1 MSEGRWVLLVAS
13 EVGRTD
19 SVSDRAMERLVDAIG
34 EEGYEVVRTSTP
46 EDGLSLVTSDHS
58 YSAILLDWDLEG
70 DSSFEERAALDIIRS
85 VRRRNKKLPIF
96 LIADRTLVSELPLE
110 VVKQVHE
117 YIHLFGDTP
126 AFIANRVDFAVE
138 RYHETLLPPYFSML
152 KKYTDQGA
160 YSWDAPGHMGGVA
173 FLKHPIGMEFHK
185 FFGENIFRSDLG
197 ISTAPLGSWLDH
209 IGPPGDAE
217 RNAARIFGADWTFF
231 VLGGSSTSNQIVG
244 HGVIAQDDIVLAD
257 ANCHKSIAHVLTV
270 TGARPVYFK
279 PTRNGYGMI
288 GLVPLKR
295 FSPKNVQKLIAKS
308 PFAAGARSQEPTYAV
323 VTNSTYDGLCYN
335 VDQVVEQLA
344 KSVSR
349 VHFDEAWYAYAK
361 FHPIYR
367 GRYAMGVPDDM
378 PDRPAIFCVQSTHKM
393 LAAFSMGSM
402 IHVKLS
408 DRAPL
413 DFDQFN
419 EAFMMHGTT
428 SPFYPLIASLDVA
441 AAMMDEPAGPTL
453 MDETI
458 GDAISFR
465 QAMSS
470 IAHRLRV
477 ESENG
482 EAWFFGIYQPERVT
496 DPISRETILFEDA
509 EDELLASVPSCWTL
523 KPGED
528 WHGYQDEDIEGE
540 YCMLDPA
547 KVTIL
552 TPGVNAQ
559 GVVAEWG
566 IPAAILTEFLD
577 GRRVEIART
586 GDYTVL
592 VLFSVGTSKGKWGSL
607 LENLFEFKRLYDTEA
622 PLEEALQDLTQRFPN
637 RYRGTTLKQLSD
649 EMQAAMIELRLA
661 TLVNEACDED
671 FDPVLTPAQTYQ
683 KLVRGE
689 TERVRFADMAGRIAA
704 VMLVPYPPG
713 IPMSMPGERLGGPES
728 PVIRLILAME
738 VFGKRFPGFEREVH
752 GIEVD
757 GDGNYWMRAV
767 IEEKGKRKRG
777 GKQKGPGNLPPVGG
791 RDCRTSRCGTRRSRF
806 PLCECWAGSRQA
818 GPRMRFRSACMASN
832 CWRSCW

>member
-1 MSEGRWVLLVAS
+1 MNEGRWVLLIAS

-19 SVSDRAMERLVDAIG
+19 SVSDRAMERLVSAISD
-34 EEGYEVVRTSTP
+34 EGYEVQRTSTP
-46 EDGLSLVTSDHS
+46 EDGLSLVTSDPS

-70 DSSFEERAALDIIRS
+70 DNQFDERAALQILRA
-85 VRRRNKKLPIF
+85 VRRRNKKIPIF

-126 AFIANRVDFAVE
+126 VFIANRVDFAVE
-138 RYHETLLPPYFSML
+138 RYHEQLLPPYFRAL

-173 FLKHPIGMEFHK
+173 YLKHPVGQEFHS
-185 FFGENIFRSDLG
+185 FFGETLLRADLG

-209 IGPPGDAE
+209 VGPPGEAE

-231 VLGGSSTSNQIVG
+231 VLSGSSTSNQIVG
-244 HGVIAQDDIVLAD
+244 HGIIAQDDIVLAD
-257 ANCHKSIAHVLTV
+257 ANCHKSICHSLTV

-279 PTRNGYGMI
+279 PTRNGFGMI
-288 GLVPLKR
+288 GLVPFKR
-295 FSPKNVQKLIAKS
+295 FSPENVAALIAKS
-308 PFAAGARSQEPTYAV
+308 PFASGARSQTPTCAV
-323 VTNSTYDGLCYN
+323 VTNSTYDGLCYD
-335 VDQVVEQLA
+335 VDKVVTQLA
-344 KSVSR
+344 QSVPR

-361 FHPIYR
+361 FHEIYK
-367 GRYAMGVPDDM
+367 GRYAMGVSDDM
-378 PDRPAIFCVQSTHKM
+378 PERPAIFATQSTHKM

-402 IHVKLS
+402 VHIKLS
-408 DRAPL
+408 PRAPL

-453 MDETI
+453 MSETLQ
-458 GDAISFR
+458 DAISFR
-465 QAMSS
+465 KAMAS
-470 IAHRLRV
+470 IAHRLR
-477 ESENG
+477 
-482 EAWFFGIYQPERVT
+482 EAEQGWFFRLYQPERVF
-496 DPISRETILFEDA
+496 DPKDGETYLLEEA
-509 EDELLASVPSCWTL
+509 EDGLLTNQSSCWTL
-523 KPGED
+523 KAGED
-528 WHGYQDEDIEGE
+528 WHGYQDDDIADG

-559 GVVAEWG
+559 GVISEWG

-592 VLFSVGTSKGKWGSL
+592 VLFSVGTSKGKWGAL

-622 PLEEALQDLTQRFPN
+622 PLEEALPELVSKYPA
-637 RYRGTTLKQLSD
+637 RYRNVTLKELSD
-649 EMQAAMIELRLA
+649 EMHAAMVELNLA
-661 TLVNEACDED
+661 GLVNEACDED
-671 FDPVLTPAQTYQ
+671 FDPILTPGQTYQ

-689 TERVRFADMAGRIAA
+689 TEKLRFAEMAGRIAA

-713 IPMSMPGERLGGPES
+713 IPMSMPGERLGSSES
-728 PVIRLILAME
+728 PVIRLIIAME
-738 VFGKRFPGFEREVH
+738 AFGKRFPGFEREVH

-757 GDGNYWMRAV
+757 ANGDYWMRAV
-767 IEEKGKRKRG
+767 IEAASPVRKRRNGKNG
-777 GKQKGPGNLPPVGG
+777 GPPSSAPPVNK
-791 RDCRTSRCGTRRSRF
+791 RTKYTPVRRST
-806 PLCECWAGSRQA
+806 E
-818 GPRMRFRSACMASN
+818 
-832 CWRSCW
+832 

>member
-1 MSEGRWVLLVAS
+1 MNEGRWVLLIAS
-13 EVGRTD
+13 EVGGTD

-34 EEGYEVVRTSTP
+34 KEGYEVVRTTTP
-46 EDGLSLVTSDHS
+46 EDGLSLVGSDPSH
-58 YSAILLDWDLEG
+58 SAILLDWDLEE
-70 DSSFEERAALDIIRS
+70 DHQFDERAALRILRA
-85 VRRRNKKLPIF
+85 VRRRNKKVPIF

-138 RYHETLLPPYFSML
+138 RYNEQLLPPYFREL

-173 FLKHPIGMEFHK
+173 FLKHPVGMEFHR
-185 FFGENIFRSDLG
+185 FFGENLMRSDLG
-197 ISTAPLGSWLDH
+197 ISTSPLGSWLDH
-209 IGPPGDAE
+209 IGPPGESE
-217 RNAARIFGADWTFF
+217 RNAARIFGADWTFY

-244 HGVIAQDDIVLAD
+244 HGVIGQDDIVLAD
-257 ANCHKSIAHVLTV
+257 ANCHKSICHALTI

-295 FSPKNVQKLIAKS
+295 FSPESIQRLIEKS
-308 PFAAGARSQEPTYAV
+308 PFAAGAASKEPTYAV
-323 VTNSTYDGLCYN
+323 VTNSTYDGLCYDVN
-335 VDQVVEQLA
+335 RVVKELA
-344 KSVSR
+344 QSVPR

-361 FHPIYR
+361 FHQIYR
-367 GRYAMGVPDDM
+367 GRFAMDVPDEM
-378 PDRPAIFCVQSTHKM
+378 PNRPALFAVQSTHKM
-393 LAAFSMGSM
+393 LAAFSMASM
-402 IHVKLS
+402 IHIKLS
-408 DRAPL
+408 PRAPL

-419 EAFMMHGTT
+419 ESFMMHGTT

-453 MDETI
+453 MNETI
-458 GDAISFR
+458 QDAISFR
-465 QAMSS
+465 KAMSS
-470 IAHRLRV
+470 VAHRLRAA
-477 ESENG
+477 EDG
-482 EAWFFGIYQPERVT
+482 DGWFFRLFQPDHVT
-496 DPISRETILFEDA
+496 DLHEEKKYIFEEAPDS
-509 EDELLASVPSCWTL
+509 LLATNSSCWTL

-528 WHGYQDEDIEGE
+528 WHGFQDEDIADG
-540 YCMLDPA
+540 YCMLDPT

-552 TPGVNAQ
+552 MPGVNAQ
-559 GVVAEWG
+559 GQTSDWG

-622 PLEEALQDLTQRFPN
+622 PLEEALPDLVLKYPT
-637 RYRGTTLKQLSD
+637 RYRNVSLKEFSD
-649 EMQAAMIELRLA
+649 EMHSAMKELSLA
-661 TLVNEACDED
+661 GLVNEACDED

-683 KLVRGE
+683 KLLRNG
-689 TERVRFADMAGRIAA
+689 TERIRFNEMAGRITA

-713 IPMSMPGERLGGPES
+713 IPMSMPGERLGGAES

-738 VFGKRFPGFEREVH
+738 EFGKRFPGFEREVH

-757 GDGNYWMRAV
+757 IQGDYWMRSV
-767 IEEKGKRKRG
+767 IEAPGTKKNGNGKLRPPNSAPPVKKRKRSA
-777 GKQKGPGNLPPVGG
+777 PVVRPP
-791 RDCRTSRCGTRRSRF
+791 
-806 PLCECWAGSRQA
+806 E
-818 GPRMRFRSACMASN
+818 
-832 CWRSCW
+832 

>member
-1 MSEGRWVLLVAS
+1 MSEGRWVLLIAS

-19 SVSDRAMERLVDAIG
+19 SVSDRAMERLVDAIAD
-34 EEGYEVVRTSTP
+34 EGYEVVRTSTP
-46 EDGLSLVTSDHS
+46 EDGLSLVTSDPS

-70 DSSFEERAALDIIRS
+70 DNQFDERAAMQILRA
-85 VRRRNKKLPIF
+85 VRRRNKKMPIF

-138 RYHETLLPPYFSML
+138 RYHETLLPPYFREL

-173 FLKHPIGMEFHK
+173 FLKHPVGMEFHK
-185 FFGENIFRSDLG
+185 FFGENIMRSDLG

-209 IGPPGDAE
+209 LGPPGESE
-217 RNAARIFGADWTFF
+217 RNAARIFGADWTFY
-231 VLGGSSTSNQIVG
+231 VLSGSSSSNQIVG

-257 ANCHKSIAHVLTV
+257 ANCHKSVCHSLTV

-295 FSPKNVQKLIAKS
+295 FSPENVKALIERS
-308 PFAAGARSQEPTYAV
+308 PFAAGAPSRLPTYAV
-323 VTNSTYDGLCYN
+323 ITNSTYDGFCYDVN
-335 VDQVVEQLA
+335 RVVEELA
-344 KSVSR
+344 KSVPR

-367 GRYAMGVPDDM
+367 GRFAMDVPDDM
-378 PDRPAIFCVQSTHKM
+378 PNRPAIFAVQSTFKM
-393 LAAFSMGSM
+393 LAAFSQASM
-402 IHVKLS
+402 VHIKLS
-408 DRAPL
+408 PRAPL

-419 EAFMMHGTT
+419 ESFMMHGTT

-453 MDETI
+453 MDETLQ
-458 GDAISFR
+458 DAISFR
-465 QAMSS
+465 KAMSS
-470 IAHRLRV
+470 IAHRLRAA
-477 ESENG
+477 ELNG
-482 EAWFFGIYQPERVT
+482 DGWFFQLYQPETVI
-496 DPISRETILFEDA
+496 DPRSNESYVFEEAPDA
-509 EDELLASVPSCWTL
+509 LLGTNSSCWTL
-523 KPGED
+523 KPGEG
-528 WHGYQDEDIEGE
+528 WHGYQDEDIADD

-559 GVVAEWG
+559 GVIANWG
-566 IPAAILTEFLD
+566 IPAAILVEFLD
-577 GRRVEIART
+577 SRRVEIARV

-607 LENLFEFKRLYDTEA
+607 LENLFEFKRLYDSEA
-622 PLEEALQDLTQRFPN
+622 ALEEALPELVQKYPS
-637 RYRGTTLKQLSD
+637 RYRNTTLRDLSD
-649 EMQAAMIELRLA
+649 DMHRVMMELNLA
-661 TLVNEACDED
+661 NLVNDATDED
-671 FDPVLTPAQTYQ
+671 FDPILTPAQTYQ

-689 TERVRFADMAGRIAA
+689 TEKIRFADMAGRIAA

-713 IPMSMPGERLGGPES
+713 IPMSMPGERLGSEES
-728 PVIRLILAME
+728 PVIKLILAME
-738 VFGKRFPGFEREVH
+738 EFGKRFPGFERETH

-757 GDGNYWMRAV
+757 GEGNYWMRAV
-767 IEEKGKRKRG
+767 IEEQDAGKKKRKRA
-777 GKQKGPGNLPPVGG
+777 GKKGPPSSAPPVNK
-791 RDCRTSRCGTRRSRF
+791 RLKSKPVRRSG
-806 PLCECWAGSRQA
+806 E
-818 GPRMRFRSACMASN
+818 
-832 CWRSCW
+832 